1 MSKPFSILMLLFTS
15 FSYAQQATN
24 LCDLNDSVQ
33 ESSGLL
39 YLNGKIITHNDSGD
53 GPFLYEIDSL
63 TGLVS
68 RTVFIENAVHTD
80 WEDLAYDD
88 TYIYIGDFGN
98 NNGNRTDL
106 RIYRCSISDYF
117 SSLNDTISADT
128 IHFSYSDQTDFT
140 SNPFNTNYDAEAFV
154 AIGDSLTIFTKNWID
169 SKTNIY
175 SLSNLP
181 GTHSA
186 VKIDS
191 INSQGLV
198 GGASFDSNSNQII
211 LCGYATIN
219 PFILTIAQYT
229 SPNFSSGQINR
240 YDITLNGSSQLEGIS
255 SISATQHYLT
265 TELNFTGDSKLHKL
279 SFTGFSDQ
287 KRFEE
292 SEIFVYPNPTSS
304 VINIASDLTFEIAI
318 YDLGFQL
325 IYSDLGNSIDV
336 SGLESGLY
344 LMKLT
349 ALDSSVTYIRKIV
362 IE

>member
-1 MSKPFSILMLLFTS
+1 MNNLLVTLNLLVTTI
-15 FSYAQQATN
+15 SYSQQAIDLCN
-24 LCDLNDSVQ
+24 LNGSIE

-63 TGLVS
+63 TGMVS

-128 IHFSYSDQTDFT
+128 INFSYSDQTDFT
-140 SNPFNTNYDAEAFV
+140 SNQFNTNYDTEAFV

-191 INSQGLV
+191 IDSQGLI

-219 PFILTIAQYT
+219 PFILTIDQYT

-255 SISATQHYLT
+255 SISASQHYLT
-265 TELNFTGDSKLHKL
+265 TELNFTGSSKLHRL
-279 SFTGFSDQ
+279 SLNGFTGYQGS
-287 KRFEE
+287 EE
-292 SEIFVYPNPTSS
+292 SEILPYPNPASS
-304 VINIASDLTFEIAI
+304 LIKIASDLTFEIEI

-325 IYSDLGNSIDV
+325 MISDKGNSIDV

-349 ALDSSVTYIRKIV
+349 TLDSSTTYTRKIV